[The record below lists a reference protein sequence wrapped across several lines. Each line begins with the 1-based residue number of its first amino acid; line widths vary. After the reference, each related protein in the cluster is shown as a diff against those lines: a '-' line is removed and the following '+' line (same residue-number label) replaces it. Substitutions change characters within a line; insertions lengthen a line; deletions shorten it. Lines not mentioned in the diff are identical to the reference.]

1 MAERTSDKKLPK
13 GVRFVGTSIEINF
26 QVKGMEKREQFCLP
40 YPQTPA
46 GITAS
51 VRTRSEL
58 IAKAKLGILTEA
70 DIAKA
75 KGEEVVEAPGGPL
88 FQDFAQKFL
97 KYSSANIQIKKE
109 YRNMLMNKWMPI
121 FALML
126 IESITTA
133 MLREAIDDYGFE
145 NAKTKNNNLVPLR
158 GVFDLAIEEGVIF
171 KNPMLPIKNDKVQED
186 DPDPFSKDEM
196 IAMLDWLKNHMQ
208 GNDVIYYHYFEVA
221 FFTGCRPSEL
231 LALQW
236 RTDFD
241 KFNKTLSINKS
252 RVRGLD
258 KNVTKTHTARIIHL
272 HDRAYNA
279 LLCLFKIT
287 GKQNYI
293 FICPESNEPFYSEK
307 PPRLRLQKAMQ
318 ALGIRDRRAYNTRH
332 TYATLLLTSG
342 VNPFFASTQMGHSLQ
357 MMLKRYAKWI
367 DVDKSKAEIAKVD
380 I

>member
-1 MAERTSDKKLPK
+1 MAERTSDKKLPT
-13 GVRFVGTSIEINF
+13 GVRFIGTSIEINF
-26 QVKGMEKREQFCLP
+26 QVKGERHQIALP
-40 YPQTPA
+40 YPQTTA
-46 GITAS
+46 GINAS

-58 IAKAKLGILTEA
+58 IAKAKLGILTEN
-70 DIAKA
+70 DIAEA
-75 KGEEVVEAPGGPL
+75 KGKEVVPETSGLL

-121 FALML
+121 FALMP

-145 NAKTKNNNLVPLR
+145 HAKTKNNNLIPLR
-158 GVFDLAIEEGVIF
+158 GVFDLAIEEGVIG

-186 DPDPFSKDEM
+186 EPDPFNKDEM
-196 IAMLDWLKNHMQ
+196 IAMLDWLKNNMK
-208 GNDVIYYHYFEVA
+208 GDDVIYYHYFEVA
-221 FFTGCRPSEL
+221 FFTGCRPSEM
-231 LALQW
+231 LALRW
-236 RTDFD
+236 TDFD
-241 KFNKTLSINKS
+241 KFNKTLTIKKS

-258 KNVTKTHTARIIHL
+258 KNVTKTHNARSIHL
-272 HDRAYNA
+272 HERAYQA
-279 LLCLFKIT
+279 LLNQFEIT
-287 GKQNYI
+287 NKQDYV
-293 FICPESNEPFYSEK
+293 FICPESNEPFYDDR
-307 PPRLRLQKAMQ
+307 PPRRRLKQAMTE
-318 ALGIRDRRAYNTRH
+318 LGIRYRRVYNTRH

-342 VNPFFASTQMGHSLQ
+342 VNPFFASSQMGHSLQ

>member
-1 MAERTSDKKLPK
+1 MAKRTSDKKLPT
-13 GVRFVGTSIEINF
+13 GVRFIGTSIEINF
-26 QVKGMEKREQFCLP
+26 QVKGNRYQIILP

-75 KGEEVVEAPGGPL
+75 KGEEVVEAPSGLL

-121 FALML
+121 FALMP

-145 NAKTKNNNLVPLR
+145 NAKTKNNNLIPLR
-158 GVFDLAIEEGVIF
+158 GVFELALEEGIIS

-186 DPDPFSKDEM
+186 EPDPFTKEEM
-196 IAMLDWLKNHMQ
+196 LAMLKWLKANMK
-208 GNDVIYYHYFEVA
+208 GDDISYYNYFEVA

-236 RTDFD
+236 KTDFD
-241 KFNKTLSINKS
+241 KFNKTLAITKS
-252 RVRGLD
+252 RVRGLN
-258 KNVTKTHTARIIHL
+258 KRVTKTHTARNIHL
-272 HDRAYNA
+272 HDRAYQA
-279 LLCLFKIT
+279 LLRQYKIT
-287 GKQNYI
+287 GNQDYI
-293 FICPESNEPFYSEK
+293 FICPDSHEPFYDDR
-307 PPRLRLQKAMQ
+307 PPRRRLKQAMKE
-318 ALGIRDRRAYNTRH
+318 LGIRYRRVYNTRH

-342 VNPFFASTQMGHSLQ
+342 VNPFFASSQMGHSLQ

-367 DVDKSKAEIAKVD
+367 DMDKSKAEIAKVD
-380 I
+380 F